1 MRAEAVDSKFCTQV
15 VAEVPGAPPFPGI
28 VSVTVRSPVGSLKV
42 MAMARHGQ
50 ISSPTELLAICHQAL
65 SQKTHVKPRPAQYSK
80 SMKKN
85 ELCKSQV
92 LKIFGKVA
100 RSMQSICDTAQ
111 EMSRG
116 APCGQLDQLGLPLF
130 KSHCLKSHM
139 SHMSA
144 RICKPQTAI
153 QCNPAQSNTMHL
165 PYPRQILS
173 MLSATAATAVCASA
187 YWTST
192 YVNSTPCVLPAI
204 SL

>member
-1 MRAEAVDSKFCTQV
+1 M
-15 VAEVPGAPPFPGI
+15 
-28 VSVTVRSPVGSLKV
+28 
-42 MAMARHGQ
+42 
-50 ISSPTELLAICHQAL
+50 
-65 SQKTHVKPRPAQYSK
+65 KPRPAQYSK

-100 RSMQSICDTAQ
+100 RSMRSICDTAQ

-144 RICKPQTAI
+144 RICKPQPAI
-153 QCNPAQSNTMHL
+153 QCNPILCIYHIHAKYYQCYQPQPPQLSVLQHIG
-165 PYPRQILS
+165 RQH
-173 MLSATAATAVCASA
+173 
-187 YWTST
+187 TST
-192 YVNSTPCVLPAI
+192 QTLVSCQQFL
-204 SL
+204 SESE